1 MPANI
6 RDTIIK
12 LVLFSFVIGLLLS
25 FFDIDPAQLLK
36 NFGATAEKIFEIVA
50 DIIEWGVKYVL
61 VGAVVVVP
69 VWLVFFLLSKLR
81 GKSRGKAPRK

>member
-1 MPANI
+1 MPSSI

-25 FFDIDPAQLLK
+25 FFDIDPAELLK

-61 VGAVVVVP
+61 LGAVVVIP
-69 VWLVFFLLSKLR
+69 IWLVIFAIGKLR
-81 GKSRGKAPRK
+81 GR

>member
-1 MPANI
+1 MPSSI

-25 FFDIDPAQLLK
+25 FFDIDPAELLK

-50 DIIEWGVKYVL
+50 DVIEWGVKYVL
-61 VGAVVVVP
+61 LGAVVVIP
-69 VWLVFFLLSKLR
+69 IWLVIFAIGKLR
-81 GKSRGKAPRK
+81 GR

>member
-6 RDTIIK
+6 RDTLIK

-25 FFDIDPAQLLK
+25 FFEIDPAELLK

-61 VGAVVVVP
+61 LGAVVVVP
-69 VWLVFFLLSKLR
+69 IWLVFFLLGRLR
-81 GKSRGKAPRK
+81 GKKTWKPPR

>member
-1 MPANI
+1 MPSSI

-36 NFGATAEKIFEIVA
+36 NFGATAQKIFEIVA

-61 VGAVVVVP
+61 LGAVVVVP
-69 VWLVFFLLSKLR
+69 IWLVIFAL
-81 GKSRGKAPRK
+81 GKARGR

>member
-1 MPANI
+1 MPSSI
-6 RDTIIK
+6 RDTLIK
-12 LVLFSFVIGLLLS
+12 IVLFSFVIGLLLS

-61 VGAVVVVP
+61 LGAVVVVP
-69 VWLVFFLLSKLR
+69 IWLVIFALGKLR
-81 GKSRGKAPRK
+81 GK

>member
-12 LVLFSFVIGLLLS
+12 IVLFSFVIGLLLS
-25 FFDIDPAQLLK
+25 FFDVNPAQLLR
-36 NFGATAEKIFEIVA
+36 NFGATAEKIFKIVA

-61 VGAVVVVP
+61 LGAVVVVP
-69 VWLVFFLLSKLR
+69 IWLIIFAFGKLR
-81 GKSRGKAPRK
+81 GK